1 MDPRTLELL
10 RALQADDRDAASL
23 ERICEQFR
31 EQRRALSAKDDRAT
45 IDELCELLEAWA
57 ETATADLAS
66 IALQETALS
75 IEEDLEQPARAIAV
89 LERVLDLEPS
99 TDALAQLARLYTQRN
114 GEGDRAQAAELYS
127 ALGET
132 LGEEGR
138 PWLERALNLVPT
150 HESALEALEALVPEA
165 ERAQVL
171 RERYVA
177 YLEKGGDSKVDEGQ
191 ETNKAGERR
200 RLELSRAY
208 AAEGAYRDALVFISP
223 LAERGHSEAG
233 RLKEAYLANLEGAVA
248 PTKRGAKADSLPP
261 PRHVRPARSGGT
273 MVGFRLDE
281 YHDALRQ
288 EQDGP
293 GDPQE
298 AQPGVDNASGLQ
310 AKVENQPQPQAQA
323 TSKRTSAP
331 AEKPAMLK
339 TQLGLGMPVA
349 TASEAA
355 AKPSASD
362 EPSEDSVV
370 RAMPRAASELS
381 HSAVTSN
388 GDVAAATPTTE
399 SEPAPARRSLPPP
412 NPEIVRASSP
422 ASTSSAG
429 SQPAA
434 QPAVRRSSAGQ
445 AVAASRPD
453 TRISSPRP
461 QLHLAPISAP
471 AARAASAIPAPVFA
485 PIPATLPMAASLPMA
500 ATELAPAQPMAG
512 AEPESFASAPSSL
525 DNELPSARK
534 GSPRAKWPFAVG
546 GAAIIAAAAWAMMGG
561 KPEKPEVAS
570 APVAPVAAEPAKPI
584 EAAPPPPSVATTTTT
599 LTAGAPVAAGAPVV
613 AGAAPAAGT
622 PTATEAATAVPAPVV
637 AAPKPEAKT
646 VNGTV
651 KPIARDVRVK
661 GGKIS
666 STQVLASFEGSLTKI
681 NHCYEEALE
690 DNPKVDGRATLTFSI
705 VKTGKLSAPKLTKST
720 LKNAKLERC
729 TLDAVRNE
737 RFSKV
742 KKTARVSLPLAFT
755 R

>member
-23 ERICEQFR
+23 ERICQQFR

-191 ETNKAGERR
+191 ETNKAGDRR

-223 LAERGHSEAG
+223 LAERGNSEAG

-293 GDPQE
+293 SDPQE

-310 AKVENQPQPQAQA
+310 AKVESQPQPQAQA
-323 TSKRTSAP
+323 TAKRASAP

-339 TQLGLGMPVA
+339 TQLGVGRPVA
-349 TASEAA
+349 TANEA

-388 GDVAAATPTTE
+388 GDVAAATPATE

-422 ASTSSAG
+422 ASTSSSGA
-429 SQPAA
+429 QPAA

-461 QLHLAPISAP
+461 QLHLAPISTP

-485 PIPATLPMAASLPMA
+485 PIPATLPMAAGLPMA

-512 AEPESFASAPSSL
+512 AEPESFAAAPSSL
-525 DNELPSARK
+525 DDELPSARK
-534 GSPRAKWPFAVG
+534 SAPRAKWPFAVG
-546 GAAIIAAAAWAMMGG
+546 GVAIIAAAAWAMMDG
-561 KPEKPEVAS
+561 KPEVAS

-584 EAAPPPPSVATTTTT
+584 EAAPPPPPSVATTTTT
-599 LTAGAPVAAGAPVV
+599 LTAGAPVAAGA
-613 AGAAPAAGT
+613 APAAGT
-622 PTATEAATAVPAPVV
+622 TTATEAATAVPAPEV

-742 KKTARVSLPLAFT
+742 KKTARVTLPLTFT